1 MLASSIGPVII
12 VGFNNLSLNR
22 ITSHTWNRI
31 FFFFFFFF
39 FFFLKTDACPNK
51 KIANA
56 TEIMLGKAIG
66 DKLRLLFV
74 SVSHN

>member
-1 MLASSIGPVII
+1 MII

-31 FFFFFFFF
+31 FFFFFF
-39 FFFLKTDACPNK
+39 KMDACPNK
-51 KIANA
+51 KIVNA